1 MLVVLVVVV
10 LVVLVTG
17 VVRPA
22 AGVVV
27 GKVAVVT
34 GVVRLAAVV
43 LVVVV
48 VSGRAAAIS
57 YARWVSVFI
66 GTNKV

>member
-1 MLVVLVVVV
+1 MTVVGVVVGK
-10 LVVLVTG
+10 VVVTG
-17 VVRPA
+17 VVRP
-22 AGVVV
+22 
-27 GKVAVVT
+27 
-34 GVVRLAAVV
+34 AAVV